1 MKIPM
6 HAMAVE
12 SFVMMLRNLL
22 GILNRGEEHARAKGF
37 DPAVLVN
44 ARLAPDM
51 FPLFKQVQ
59 FVCHGAE
66 DCAARLMGKEAPRLD
81 AGEETLEALKER
93 ITRTVARLE
102 AAPAAAFEGAE
113 DREIAVPL
121 GDDLVLELKGLAYLK
136 DWAIPQFYFHLVTAY
151 DILRHNGVSL
161 GKPDYVAGLAGAIRK
176 RGGGGAQ
183 Q

>member
-1 MKIPM
+1 MRVPM
-6 HAMAVE
+6 HAMAVD
-12 SFVMMLRNLL
+12 SLVMMLRNLL
-22 GILNRGEEHARAKGF
+22 GILDKGEAHARAKGF

-44 ARLAPDM
+44 GRLAPDM

-93 ITRTVARLE
+93 ITRTIARLE

-113 DREIAVPL
+113 DREISVPL
-121 GDDLVLELKGLAYLK
+121 RDDLVLELKGFAYLK

-151 DILRHNGVSL
+151 DILRHNGVDL
-161 GKPDYVAGLAGAIRK
+161 GKADYVAGLGNAIRK

-183 Q
+183 E